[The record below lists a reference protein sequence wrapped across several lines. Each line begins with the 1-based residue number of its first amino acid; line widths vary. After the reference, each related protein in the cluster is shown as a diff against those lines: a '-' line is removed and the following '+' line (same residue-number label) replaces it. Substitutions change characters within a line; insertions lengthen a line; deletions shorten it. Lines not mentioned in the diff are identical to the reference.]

1 MNPAPMLVLAT
12 LASDPERYLMEKR
25 IEMTAQRYY
34 DEGYGL
40 PQVVRGGN
48 IKDLDL
54 ILAKITQQAEEDIE
68 RSRANEEEV

>member
-1 MNPAPMLVLAT
+1 MNPAPMLVLAA
-12 LASDPERYLMEKR
+12 LASDPEGGR

-40 PQVVRGGN
+40 AQVVRGGN

-68 RSRANEEEV
+68 RSRANEEEVQ